1 MKLTPKQARFVEEY
15 LVDLNATQ
23 AAIRAGYSVKSA
35 AIQGHENLRKPNIQ
49 AAIIAAR
56 EERTKR
62 TEITQDYV
70 LKTIRDTIERC
81 AQAAPVLDKKGKPVM
96 IETPEGDT
104 TAAYEFDS
112 MAVLRGAELLGR
124 HLKMFTEKHEVTGKD
139 GKELLPMSAGVLV
152 VPAAMSVEDWEKAAA
167 KAA

>member
-23 AAIRAGYSVKSA
+23 AAIRAGYSEKTARAIGPENLQKPVVAA
-35 AIQGHENLRKPNIQ
+35 AITVARENLSR
-49 AAIIAAR
+49 
-56 EERTKR
+56 R
-62 TEITQDYV
+62 TEITQEYV

-81 AQAAPVLDKKGKPVM
+81 AQASPVLDKKGKPVM

-139 GKELLPMSAGVLV
+139 GKDILPPGSGVLL
-152 VPAAMSVEDWEKAAA
+152 VPAVMSIEQWEKASKTA
-167 KAA
+167 